1 MYVEYIFFYF
11 IVEFVEYRLAP
22 SKVIEM
28 SDFWQFFEVLVGLVS
43 TNGWSWKWSGSR
55 GIVYFFQFFF
65 QKW

>member
-28 SDFWQFFEVLVGLVS
+28 GGFWQFFEVLVGLVS
-43 TNGWSWKWSGSR
+43 TSGCSWKWSGNR
-55 GIVYFFQFFF
+55 RIVEFFSIFFR
-65 QKW
+65 KW